1 MNCASRVR
9 MAGNF
14 DEPPLSD
21 AIVVARQLAEINR
34 IRRASFKA
42 YPGMEHVAVKI
53 LLHIFLGQDLY
64 GWTDVSTIPQ
74 AVGLRASTV
83 ARYVQY
89 LDDAGLAE
97 TEKAA
102 LGQIIQARLT
112 GEASAVMTR
121 YLNAIA
127 QLLSPDHEDHR

>member
-1 MNCASRVR
+1 MNCASHVR

-14 DEPPLSD
+14 DEPPLSG

-34 IRRASFKA
+34 IRRTCFKA

-64 GWTDVSTIPQ
+64 GWANVSAIPQ

-89 LDDAGLAE
+89 LDDAGLAA
-97 TEKAA
+97 TEKTA
-102 LGQIIQARLT
+102 LGQIMQARLT
-112 GEASAVMTR
+112 EDASAVMSR

-127 QLLSPDHEDHR
+127 ALLSADREACR